1 MGKKIAIGVLLLL
14 LLGGGLFFLTPNRY
28 RVALK
33 NYLLLSRA
41 KTLAVEYSLEIG
53 SGDPPL
59 EVYGSISLDRSTD
72 RSLTT
77 VALAFGS
84 LGERELLTIYQEGGS
99 AYHKFNLPFASWSK
113 GSVPVAEG
121 ADPARLSS
129 LWSKENLAGFLRLLT
144 QLERSHEENLQ
155 VFSTSTL
162 WTKDELKALL
172 SKLLGWDSEAWT
184 ISSYDFRMTFRS
196 SDDLL
201 QDMALKITHSVHNV
215 VVESRISLTL
225 VSLNGFMEISVP
237 EGLPQS

>member
-59 EVYGSISLDRSTD
+59 EVYGSISLDRSTA

-144 QLERSHEENLQ
+144 QLERSREENLQ